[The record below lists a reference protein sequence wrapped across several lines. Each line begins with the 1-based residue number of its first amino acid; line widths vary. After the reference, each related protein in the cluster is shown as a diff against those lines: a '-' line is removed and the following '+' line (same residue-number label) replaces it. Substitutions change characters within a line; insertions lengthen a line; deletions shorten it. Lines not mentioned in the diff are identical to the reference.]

1 MIVPV
6 SSQSNSPPS
15 PPGTCSG
22 SPCRGS
28 TWSTIDV
35 VDVVDSAQP
44 CTNQGTVVVGEELF
58 ANEGKRKGGSHE
70 ELVPPSRPAP
80 QSPEPILS
88 RARPP
93 PHSPVASCA
102 ARPVAGKC
110 CSRGCCGTFG
120 ELLLLPEQP
129 WRGEVH
135 PSSKSPQAPSE
146 FFQTA
151 ILSLRVMYRVRAYLR
166 R

>member
-1 MIVPV
+1 MTGVSTHLGLVAEPV
-6 SSQSNSPPS
+6 EARGGAWNRGRGGVRAAGGRSPE
-15 PPGTCSG
+15 GG
-22 SPCRGS
+22 SPK
-28 TWSTIDV
+28 
-35 VDVVDSAQP
+35 
-44 CTNQGTVVVGEELF
+44 
-58 ANEGKRKGGSHE
+58 GKRKGGSHE

-102 ARPVAGKC
+102 APPVAGKC

-135 PSSKSPQAPSE
+135 PTSNSPQAPSE

-151 ILSLRVMYRVRAYLR
+151 ILSLRVMYRVRAYLQR
-166 R
+166 